1 MPSPRLS
8 PTSYLVLGLLEWL
21 GPASPYD
28 LKIATARSVGNF
40 WSFPHSQL
48 YAEPK
53 RLVAAGLVAEDRE
66 AGGRRRLLYSISAA
80 GREALGK
87 WLADPDVSGW
97 EVRDPGLLKLF
108 FGDLTERTNVA
119 ELARRQESAHASR
132 LQDYENLM
140 TELESL
146 ASTSQVKTLRMG
158 IAYER
163 ASVQFW
169 RQMVKEFGS

>member
-28 LKIATARSVGNF
+28 LKLATARSVGNF

-53 RLVAAGLVAEDRE
+53 RLLAAGLVTEDQE
-66 AGGRRRLLYSISAA
+66 TGGRRRLLYSISPA
-80 GREALGK
+80 GRKTLAE
-87 WLADPDVSGW
+87 WLADPDASGW

-108 FGDLTERTNVA
+108 FGDLTDPTNVA

-132 LQDYENLM
+132 LKDYENLM
-140 TELESL
+140 KELESL
-146 ASTSQVKTLRMG
+146 AATSQVKTLRMG

-163 ASVQFW
+163 ASVRFW
-169 RQMVKEFGS
+169 REMVKEFAS